1 MSSTDRDTL
10 VVLRANG
17 ERTERL
23 AERLLRSEFGA
34 VMVLRVR
41 PFAEAV
47 RAGFRAAI
55 GGGYRWLVTCD
66 ADILID
72 EACAQKVELI
82 KRRLHPGQWQ
92 AIARVRCRLAGD
104 RKGGLRVSR
113 VAALA
118 RKLEAVR
125 DDVTRPEAELCRI
138 GAGDWIY
145 APEIMGRHD
154 YEQWYR
160 DLYRKGSAHRA
171 KHASWGR
178 KIAPRWRASLD
189 RDLLAAAAGW
199 DAAPMPDWPEKEPL
213 P

>member
-1 MSSTDRDTL
+1 
-10 VVLRANG
+10 VLRANG

-23 AERLLRSEFGA
+23 AERLLRVEFGE
-34 VMVLRVR
+34 VVVLRIK

-72 EACAQKVELI
+72 EGCAQKVELI
-82 KRRLHPGQWQ
+82 KRRLKLDQWH
-92 AIARVRCRLAGD
+92 AIARVCCRLAGD

-113 VAALA
+113 VSALA
-118 RKLEAVR
+118 LKLKAVR
-125 DDVTRPEAELCRI
+125 DDVTRPEADLCRV
-138 GAGDWIY
+138 GADDWIY
-145 APEIMGRHD
+145 VPEMIGRHD
-154 YEQWYR
+154 FEQFYC
-160 DLYRKGSAHRA
+160 DLYRKGAAHRI

-178 KIAPRWRASLD
+178 KIAPRWRASRD
-189 RDLLAAAAGW
+189 CDLLAAAAGW
-199 DAAPMPDWPEKEPL
+199 DAAPMPQWPEKEPL